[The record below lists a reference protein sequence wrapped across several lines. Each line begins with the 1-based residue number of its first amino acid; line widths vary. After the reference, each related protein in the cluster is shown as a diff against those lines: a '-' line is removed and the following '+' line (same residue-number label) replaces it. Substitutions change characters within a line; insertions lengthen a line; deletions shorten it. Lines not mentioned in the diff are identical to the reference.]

1 MDGPLAARYEFREAR
16 VECLLKGRVA
26 GQRGLWI

>member
-1 MDGPLAARYEFREAR
+1 MDGALAARYEFREAC